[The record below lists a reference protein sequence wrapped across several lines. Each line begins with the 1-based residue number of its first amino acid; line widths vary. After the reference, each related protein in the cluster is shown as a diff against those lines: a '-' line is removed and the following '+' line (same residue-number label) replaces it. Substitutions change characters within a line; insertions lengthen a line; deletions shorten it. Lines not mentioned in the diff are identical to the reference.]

1 MYMVS
6 VVNISWIRGKDMY
19 KKYLLV
25 ITGAVL
31 MLVAQTASAGRG
43 DLYYGVDVANW
54 TYTEAPDTG
63 SATGIRGIVGQQ
75 MSDTLGWEAHLVAG
89 GDAWVPG
96 IGVVQMNALA
106 GAYLRLNVPF
116 GTGDVHALVGV
127 GSASFSSGPYWT
139 YDAGVSYGF
148 GVIGNLSERVA
159 LRADYM
165 QYVVSTFWDAKAITF
180 GVNFYL

>member
-1 MYMVS
+1 MSRHYLS
-6 VVNISWIRGKDMY
+6 LAAGVV
-19 KKYLLV
+19 LLL
-25 ITGAVL
+25 IAH
-31 MLVAQTASAGRG
+31 TASAGRG

-75 MSDTLGWEAHLVAG
+75 FSDTLGWEAHLVAG
-89 GDAWVPG
+89 GNTWIAG
-96 IGVVQMNALA
+96 IGNVQMNALG
-106 GAYLRLNVPF
+106 GAYMRLNVPF

-127 GSASFSSGPYWT
+127 GSATFSSGPYWT
-139 YDAGVSYGF
+139 YDTGLSYGF
-148 GVIGNLSERVA
+148 GVIGNISERVA

-180 GVNFYL
+180 GLNIYL